1 MPRQAKPL
9 SDRES
14 APRCWPEFKA
24 TLDTL
29 PDSIDLRDWVY
40 HPGLLPVLPTNL
52 EVLLAE
58 RRLERLLAEARAQ
71 ARTDRAPVDAA
82 GGLGYAGADK
92 PGAMAATHGPG
103 TE

>member
-1 MPRQAKPL
+1 ML
-9 SDRES
+9 
-14 APRCWPEFKA
+14 
-24 TLDTL
+24 L
-29 PDSIDLRDWVY
+29 
-40 HPGLLPVLPTNL
+40 GLLPALASNL

-71 ARTDRAPVDAA
+71 ARTDQAPVDAA

-92 PGAMAATHGPG
+92 PCAAPASQAPG